1 MESDSVASANTT
13 PFTNYIFKA
22 GDLFL
27 IIQYANFFT
36 SKLALY
42 KTCFSFL
49 LDVCLNELSEIQY
62 NIIFKA
68 EQQQAH
74 GHCQVCH
81 IIAVYIIGLEETS
94 SLSVL

>member
-1 MESDSVASANTT
+1 MQTFSPRNLH
-13 PFTNYIFKA
+13 YIN
-22 GDLFL
+22 LFL
-27 IIQYANFFT
+27 
-36 SKLALY
+36 SL
-42 KTCFSFL
+42 L

>member
-22 GDLFL
+22 GELFL

-42 KTCFSFL
+42 KS
-49 LDVCLNELSEIQY
+49 V
-62 NIIFKA
+62 
-68 EQQQAH
+68 
-74 GHCQVCH
+74 
-81 IIAVYIIGLEETS
+81 
-94 SLSVL
+94 SLSPFGCLP